1 MLHSE
6 FQKET
11 GRVSFIIVTF
21 ELEMMYPCGE
31 RRAES
36 KGLRHRQSKPCSEAE
51 PEKGQK
57 EEQGSPHP
65 SRKKRA
71 RPQQV
76 IFMHPNPMTG
86 LGWRL

>member
-36 KGLRHRQSKPCSEAE
+36 KGLRHR
-51 PEKGQK
+51 
-57 EEQGSPHP
+57 
-65 SRKKRA
+65 
-71 RPQQV
+71 
-76 IFMHPNPMTG
+76 
-86 LGWRL
+86 